1 MKEKSTFG
9 LDKNVACM
17 MTYVL
22 GWVSGLV
29 FFLMEKK
36 DKEVR
41 FHALQSIIAF
51 GAITVIQ
58 IVISRLPVVGWAL
71 SPVISLGTLVLWL
84 VMLIKTY
91 QGEKIVLPIIGPIA
105 EKEASK

>member
-9 LDKNVACM
+9 LDKNVACA

-22 GWVSGLV
+22 GWISGLI

-58 IVISRLPVVGWAL
+58 IVIGRLPYIGWVIG
-71 SPVISLGTLVLWL
+71 PVLSLGTLVLWL
-84 VMLIKTY
+84 VMMIKTY
-91 QGEKIVLPIIGPIA
+91 QGERIVLPIVGPIA
-105 EKEASK
+105 EKEGSK

>member
-9 LDKNVACM
+9 LDKNVACA

-36 DKEVR
+36 DKDVR

-58 IVISRLPVVGWAL
+58 IVVSRLPYVGYMI
-71 SPVISLGTLVLWL
+71 SPIISLGTLVLWL
-84 VMLIKTY
+84 VMMIKTY
-91 QGEKIVLPIIGPIA
+91 QGEKIVLPIVGPIA
-105 EKEASK
+105 EKESSK

>member
-9 LDKNVACM
+9 LDKNVACA

-29 FFLMEKK
+29 FLLIEKK
-36 DKEVR
+36 DKDIR

-58 IVISRLPVVGWAL
+58 IVVSQLPIIGSIISPI
-71 SPVISLGTLVLWL
+71 ISLGCLVLWL
-84 VMLIKTY
+84 VIMVKTY
-91 QGEKIVLPIIGPIA
+91 QGEKIVLPIVGPIA
-105 EKEASK
+105 EKESSK